1 MPFIL
6 IKGRFKPQAGFP
18 DGDSVRFLA
27 SNVELWKKLEGRP
40 VKLGTGPE
48 TKNTVQLRFEG
59 IDAIEKAATKPLSTQ
74 ARDNMFR
81 LIGYNENNNPEP
93 IGYVLSRATDDKS
106 GRPIAFVFAGSTA
119 RQDGAKVFLDS
130 SLLKSSVNFKQAKSG
145 FAYPLYYNTLFAS
158 LRNEFNAALKHARKK
173 HLGYW
178 PVDKTQTGVTVH
190 THADLAAIPPIW
202 PKLWRR
208 LDEFLKKHNSLAGFI
223 DFLEARNERIDILPI
238 MEERGLQD
246 IVKVQ
251 GNKVWLTER
260 PENIRVVGKAGQ
272 RAR

>member
-6 IKGRFKPQAGFP
+6 IKGRFKPKAGVP

-27 SNVELWKKLEGRP
+27 NNVKLWKKLKGRSP
-40 VKLGTGPE
+40 KLGTGTN

-59 IDAIEKAATKPLSTQ
+59 IDAIEKGATRPLSTR

-81 LIGYNENNNPEP
+81 LIGYDESNNLEP
-93 IGYVLSRATDDKS
+93 IGYVLARATDDKS
-106 GRPIAFVFAGSTA
+106 GRPIAFVFAGVTS
-119 RQDGAKVFLDS
+119 RKDGSEVYLDPS
-130 SLLKSSVNFKQAKSG
+130 QLKSSVNFKQAKDG

-158 LRNEFNAALKHARKK
+158 LRNEFNNAIKHARKK

-178 PVDKTQTGVTVH
+178 PVDKTQTGVTVN
-190 THADLAAIPPIW
+190 THADLATIPPTW

-208 LDEFLKKHNSLAGFI
+208 LDEFLKNHNSLAGFI

-251 GNKVWLTER
+251 GNKVRLTES
-260 PENIRVVGKAGQ
+260 PENVRVVGKAGH